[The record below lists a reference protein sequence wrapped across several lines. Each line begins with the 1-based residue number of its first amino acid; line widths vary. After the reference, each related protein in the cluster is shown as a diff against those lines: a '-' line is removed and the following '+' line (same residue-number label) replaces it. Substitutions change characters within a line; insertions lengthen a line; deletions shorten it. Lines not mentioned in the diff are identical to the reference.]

1 MSEAES
7 MDLPDDI
14 MADLSILSGGIF
26 NNNDKLTEEKSDSNI
41 INGLQSRFITER
53 SKTKVDYTIEGME
66 VKTFNL
72 ADDSDAIKYAEFVSK
87 HLANMMSNAAEYRF
101 TETPVQFVPSKNEVK
116 ALVIAKAWR
125 QVKKPSLVAP
135 NIDIIPKTN

>member
-1 MSEAES
+1 MSEVES

-14 MADLSILSGGIF
+14 IADLSILSGGIF
-26 NNNDKLTEEKSDSNI
+26 NNNEKLTEEKSDSNI

-72 ADDSDAIKYAEFVSK
+72 ANDSDAIKYSEFTSK
-87 HLANMMSNAAEYRF
+87 HMANMMSNAAEYRF
-101 TETPVQFVPSKNEVK
+101 TETPVQFIPSESEVK
-116 ALVIAKAWR
+116 ALVIVKAWR
-125 QVKKPSLVAP
+125 QIKKPSLVAP
-135 NIDIIPKTN
+135 NIDIISKSN